1 MKLRHIALALTLL
14 LAFASDSWGQSKQQT
29 PPAPA
34 PSAQPNQTSKP
45 YERGSEQLPVI
56 VKILPTKEN
65 EEKAAAD
72 AHREDEKTA
81 NDARLARFTELLFWA
96 TGALCI
102 IALFQ
107 LVVFSWQGYQ
117 LRETVKATK
126 EAASVANKE
135 FISTHRPR
143 IVLHSIKFGSA
154 EDMDDPVPIE
164 FRYVNIGDTKG
175 HVTEIGTRLIYTKK
189 DMVES
194 DLDFKVDKIIPP
206 MEIESGAFGF
216 RLTAEKNDFGLDAAM
231 HVRADPVK
239 LFCIA
244 YIVYR
249 DDMETI
255 RQMGFCR
262 QYNPETHR
270 WIYVNDSEYEYSY

>member
-1 MKLRHIALALTLL
+1 MRLRCLVAALMFLA
-14 LAFASDSWGQSKQQT
+14 AFASDSWGQSKQQT
-29 PPAPA
+29 PPPA
-34 PSAQPNQTSKP
+34 QSAQPDQASKP
-45 YERGSEQLPVI
+45 YERGTEQSPFI
-56 VKILPTKEN
+56 VKVLPTKES

-107 LVVFSWQGYQ
+107 LFVFGWQGYQ
-117 LRETVKATK
+117 LGETVKATK

-143 IVLHSIKFGSA
+143 IILHSIKFGSA

-194 DLDFKVDKIIPP
+194 DLDFRVDKIIPP
-206 MEIESGAFGF
+206 HGNQK
-216 RLTAEKNDFGLDAAM
+216 RR
-231 HVRADPVK
+231 VWV
-239 LFCIA
+239 
-244 YIVYR
+244 
-249 DDMETI
+249 
-255 RQMGFCR
+255 
-262 QYNPETHR
+262 
-270 WIYVNDSEYEYSY
+270 